1 MAALLPCEETEI
13 ARRERRA
20 FLIMLASMEAGRL
33 VSLALTSH
41 IPWSLFLPTAASPLS
56 FYFIPPATLL
66 QLTAGETTVPAAPAW
81 KHRRQVRPRVQWRAG
96 ASSRVGPAC
105 RCPGTTGR
113 WGTSPCNNTSRPA
126 SITTDVNTRACRRTR
141 PK

>member
-1 MAALLPCEETEI
+1 MAAALLPCEETEI

-66 QLTAGETTVPAAPAW
+66 QLTAGETTVPAAPA
-81 KHRRQVRPRVQWRAG
+81 RV
-96 ASSRVGPAC
+96 PAPSAAA
-105 RCPGTTGR
+105 RSVARGR
-113 WGTSPCNNTSRPA
+113 LL
-126 SITTDVNTRACRRTR
+126 
-141 PK
+141 

>member
-1 MAALLPCEETEI
+1 MAAALLPCEETEI

-66 QLTAGETTVPAAPAW
+66 QLTAGETTVPAAPA
-81 KHRRQVRPRVQWRAG
+81 PSAG
-96 ASSRVGPAC
+96 AKC
-105 RCPGTTGR
+105 GR
-113 WGTSPCNNTSRPA
+113 AFSGA
-126 SITTDVNTRACRRTR
+126 RA
-141 PK
+141 PPLE